1 MAAVQKI
8 SVTEAEK
15 RFNAFGLPDYRLR
28 NVTDLKVVFGHDVK
42 LLKGYSDLTAEQQQ
56 LFDAFI
62 CNYYNCVGMGLK
74 CGFVPKSIHY
84 VEKITYCVSRPA
96 DEWNETPYKEVCAAV
111 FNILLPDGKKR
122 RFKFHNFWI
131 GCRLSSRKNGIR
143 KCLISDS
150 TTWTAWR
157 VCANSRINISI
168 WQSLTHHTE

>member
-8 SVTEAEK
+8 STAEAEK
-15 RFNAFGLPDYRLR
+15 RFNAFGLTDYRLR

-42 LLKGYSDLTAEQQQ
+42 LLKGYSDLTAEQQK

-96 DEWNETPYKEVCAAV
+96 DEWHESPYKEVCAAV
-111 FNILLPDGKKR
+111 FNILLPNGKKRKFKSFNFYPEIPPEYWIDSSTERFLRYDYKDGKKM
-122 RFKFHNFWI
+122 
-131 GCRLSSRKNGIR
+131 
-143 KCLISDS
+143 
-150 TTWTAWR
+150 
-157 VCANSRINISI
+157 I
-168 WQSLTHHTE
+168 WLHVIEPDRWY

>member
-96 DEWNETPYKEVCAAV
+96 DEWNETPYKE
-111 FNILLPDGKKR
+111 D
-122 RFKFHNFWI
+122 
-131 GCRLSSRKNGIR
+131 RK
-143 KCLISDS
+143 S
-150 TTWTAWR
+150 
-157 VCANSRINISI
+157 VV
-168 WQSLTHHTE
+168 